1 MNAYVWRL
9 AAGAAAAGVGA
20 VGAGSLN
27 PGNTSE
33 VPERSRTEKEK

>member
-20 VGAGSLN
+20 GN
-27 PGNTSE
+27 PESGQHQSD
-33 VPERSRTEKEK
+33 SRTLSD